1 MKIRKFISIV
11 ISSILLICLFSFSL
25 PFDNY
30 FSTTS
35 FAEEKDNIDYTEGRY
50 TVEFSNYSPTYRQT
64 FTYNKYIDHIEI
76 ISVSHN
82 RGMAYNTLGFL
93 DIPEEIEGL
102 PVTTITGLNLKSIT
116 KFTVP
121 DSVTRIDNC
130 TLEPWYT
137 NYKESCPEGVIY
149 VGKIA
154 YGYKGDRSQ
163 IDEVVIKDGTKV
175 LRAACFGGSIRN
187 DIKGS
192 SVSSIKL
199 PSTLEIINDFAF
211 ADCDNLKEVIIPDGV
226 KEIGEKAFQGCK
238 SLEYVYIPDSVIKL
252 GKEAFSGAGY
262 YECGTENWCESLEC
276 VRLSDNITEL
286 NDKSFYGCKN
296 LKEINLPKNLTVIG
310 KAAFGNCDQLKSI
323 VLHKK
328 LTVIGKE
335 AFQGCDQLK
344 SIILP
349 DSLERIESKAFAHSG
364 LIRVSTEYKEADDN
378 EAIFPKN
385 LTYISGDIFSNM
397 DSVGVETNPKIW
409 NNIELPVNLSVDG
422 GFTYYALSLKVY
434 NPNCKLSG
442 SKYNFNNNKLV
453 VYGYIGSTAEEFAAY
468 FKLKFIPIEPTNIKG
483 DCNSDNSVNIADLVM
498 LQKYILGCDRFAN
511 WKNADLCEDEYID
524 SFDMILLRKLL
535 IEQVK

>member
-35 FAEEKDNIDYTEGRY
+35 FAEEKDNIEYTEGRY

-82 RGMAYNTLGFL
+82 RGMAYNTLSFL

-102 PVTTITGLNLKSIT
+102 PVTTITGLNLKNIT

-137 NYKESCPEGVIY
+137 NYVESCPEGVVY

-154 YGYKGDRSQ
+154 YRYKGDRSL
-163 IDEVVIKDGTKV
+163 IDDIEIKDGTKV
-175 LRAACFGGSIRN
+175 LGKCFAGSI
-187 DIKGS
+187 IHGVKGS

-199 PSTLEIINDFAF
+199 PSSLEIIYESAF
-211 ADCDNLKEVIIPDGV
+211 ENCDNLKEVIIPDGV
-226 KEIGEKAFQGCK
+226 KEIGDYAFYGCDN
-238 SLEYVYIPDSVIKL
+238 LEYVYLPDSVIKL
-252 GKEAFSGAGY
+252 GDYTFREDAK
-262 YECGTENWCESLEC
+262 LEK

-286 NDKSFYGCKN
+286 THWLFRNCSN
-296 LKEINLPKNLTVIG
+296 LNEINLPHKLKVIG
-310 KAAFGNCDQLKSI
+310 DQTFIGCKSLKSI
-323 VLHKK
+323 V
-328 LTVIGKE
+328 
-335 AFQGCDQLK
+335 
-344 SIILP
+344 LP

-364 LIRVSTEYKEADDN
+364 LIRVSTEHKEADDN

-385 LTYISGDIFSNM
+385 LTYISYDIFSNM

-409 NNIELPVNLSVDG
+409 NNVELPVNLSVDG
-422 GFTYYALSLKVY
+422 GFTYNALSLKVY

-442 SKYNFNNNKLV
+442 SKYDFNNNKLV
-453 VYGYIGSTAEEFAAY
+453 VYGYIGSTAEEFAAF
-468 FKLKFIPIEPTNIKG
+468 FKLKFIPIEPSNIKG

-511 WKNADLCEDEYID
+511 WKNADLCEDECID